1 MVIRKHVVRIL
12 GGLLLA
18 TALASPAPPA
28 GAAQQQQLNIGYS
41 VPGLGFPFFAL
52 MLDGAAA
59 AAAEDGGLSILPLD
73 GQDKDAVQLAGCE
86 NALARGIS
94 GLVISPRTVDGL
106 SGCFSAAEAAGVPVV
121 TVDRRAAPG
130 TPVLAH
136 VGADNVAGGVAAGR
150 FIATRLQGTGRVIEL
165 QGTPG
170 ASPAIDRSAG
180 FNQAMAENPN
190 MSVIAQQTGNFTA
203 DDALKVTENI
213 LTSIGSTPDNPGF
226 EGLFAA
232 NDDMV
237 TGAVQAIQAR
247 GLDPGKFTIVGFDA
261 LKSALDLIQQGKL
274 TGTVDQFPNEQA
286 YKAIGVLKE
295 YVRNGTRPDS
305 DVVLLVPRVIS
316 IDNINDAS
324 TPH

>member
-1 MVIRKHVVRIL
+1 MRC
-12 GGLLLA
+12 
-18 TALASPAPPA
+18 SWPA
-28 GAAQQQQLNIGYS
+28 
-41 VPGLGFPFFAL
+41 
-52 MLDGAAA
+52 
-59 AAAEDGGLSILPLD
+59 
-73 GQDKDAVQLAGCE
+73 E
-86 NALARGIS
+86 NALARGID

-106 SGCFSAAEAAGVPVV
+106 AGCFSAAQTAGVPVV

-136 VGADNVAGGVAAGR
+136 VGADNVAGGLAAGR

-180 FNQAMAENPN
+180 FNQAMGENPGLT
-190 MSVIAQQTGNFTA
+190 VIAQQTGNFTA
-203 DDALKVTENI
+203 DSALTVTENI

-226 EGLFAA
+226 EALFAA

-247 GLDPGKFTIVGFDA
+247 GLDPGQFTIVGFDA

-286 YKAIGVLKE
+286 YKAIGVLKD
-295 YVRNGTRPDS
+295 YVRTGANPAS
-305 DVVLLVPRVIS
+305 DVLLLEPRVIS

>member
-1 MVIRKHVVRIL
+1 M
-12 GGLLLA
+12 
-18 TALASPAPPA
+18 
-28 GAAQQQQLNIGYS
+28 LN
-41 VPGLGFPFFAL
+41 
-52 MLDGAAA
+52 GAAA
-59 AAAEDGGLSILPLD
+59 AAAEDGALSILPLD

-86 NALARGIS
+86 NALARGIN
-94 GLVISPRTVDGL
+94 GLVISPRTVDGQA
-106 SGCFSAAEAAGVPVV
+106 GCFSAAQAAGVPVV
-121 TVDRRAAPG
+121 TVDRRAATG

-136 VGADNVAGGVAAGR
+136 VGADNVAGGRAAGR
-150 FIATRLQGTGRVIEL
+150 FIADHVQGKGRVIEL
-165 QGTPG
+165 LGTPG

-180 FNQAMAENPN
+180 FNQALGDFPGMV
-190 MSVIAQQTGNFTA
+190 VIAQQTGNFTA

-226 EGLFAA
+226 EALFAA

-247 GLDPGKFTIVGFDA
+247 GLDPGQFTIVGFDA

-286 YKAIGVLKE
+286 YKAIGVLTN
-295 YVRNGTRPDS
+295 YVRSGTLPDA
-305 DVVLLVPRVIS
+305 DVLLLEPRVIS

>member
-1 MVIRKHVVRIL
+1 MKTKHVARIL

-18 TALASPAPPA
+18 TALVSPASLA

-41 VPGLGFPFFAL
+41 VPGLGFPFFAI

-59 AAAEDGGLSILPLD
+59 AASEDGALSILTLD

-86 NALARGIS
+86 NALARGIN

-106 SGCFSAAEAAGVPVV
+106 AGCFSAAQSAGVPVV

-136 VGADNVAGGVAAGR
+136 VGADNVAGGLAAGR
-150 FIATRLQGTGRVIEL
+150 FIATRVQGKGRVIEL

-170 ASPAIDRSAG
+170 ASPAIDRSSG
-180 FNQAMAENPN
+180 FNQAMSENPG
-190 MSVIAQQTGNFTA
+190 MVVIAQQTGNFTA

-226 EGLFAA
+226 EALFAA

-247 GLDPGKFTIVGFDA
+247 GLDPGQFTIVGFDA

-286 YKAIGVLKE
+286 YKAIGVLKDF
-295 YVRNGTRPDS
+295 VRNGTKPDA
-305 DVVLLVPRVIS
+305 DILLLEPRVIS

>member
-1 MVIRKHVVRIL
+1 MHTKNTARWL
-12 GGLLLA
+12 AGLLLSA
-18 TALASPAPPA
+18 VLVAPASLAA
-28 GAAQQQQLNIGYS
+28 AAQQTPLTIGYS

-59 AAAEDGGLSILPLD
+59 AVAEDGALNLLALD
-73 GQDKDAVQLAGCE
+73 GQDRDAVQLAGCE
-86 NALARGIS
+86 NAIARGIN

-106 SGCFSAAEAAGVPVV
+106 AGCFGAAQAAGLPVV
-121 TVDRRAAPG
+121 TVDRRAASG

-136 VGADNVAGGVAAGR
+136 IGADNVAGGRSAGR
-150 FIATRLQGTGRVIEL
+150 FIATRLEGKGRVIEL
-165 QGTPG
+165 LGTPG

-180 FNQAMAENPN
+180 FNQALSDSPGMV
-190 MSVIAQQTGNFTA
+190 VIAQQTGNFSA
-203 DDALKVTENI
+203 DDALRVTENI
-213 LTSIGSTPDNPGF
+213 LTSIGSTPENPGF
-226 EGLFAA
+226 EALFAA

-286 YKAIGVLKE
+286 HKAIQVLTA
-295 YVRNGTRPDS
+295 YARNGTPPEADI
-305 DVVLLVPRVIS
+305 LLLEPRVIS
-316 IDNINDAS
+316 IDNINEAS

>member
-1 MVIRKHVVRIL
+1 VKPSSLLPRLLATGLLVA
-12 GGLLLA
+12 LLLA
-18 TALASPAPPA
+18 PVSSAS
-28 GAAQQQQLNIGYS
+28 AQQSLTIAYS
-41 VPGLGFPFFAL
+41 VPGLNFPFFAV

-59 AAAEDGGLSILPLD
+59 SAAERGNISILTLD
-73 GQDKDAVQLAGCE
+73 GQDSDATQLAGCE

-106 SGCFSAAEAAGVPVV
+106 AGCFNAAQAASVPVV

-136 VGADNVAGGVAAGR
+136 VGADNVSGGRAAGR
-150 FIATRLQGTGRVIEL
+150 FIVEKLSGKGRLIEL
-165 QGTPG
+165 TGTPG
-170 ASPAIDRSAG
+170 ASPAIDRSSG
-180 FNQAMAENPN
+180 FNEVVGQNPGLV
-190 MSVIAQQTGNFTA
+190 VIAQQTANFDAATA
-203 DDALKVTENI
+203 LTVTENI

-247 GLDPGKFTIVGFDA
+247 GLDPGQFVIVGFDA
-261 LKSALDLIQQGKL
+261 LKSALDLIQDGKL
-274 TGTVDQFPNEQA
+274 SGTVDQFPNEQA
-286 YKAIGVLKE
+286 HMAVGVLAD
-295 YVRNGTRPDS
+295 YIQNGTPPPAD
-305 DVVLLVPRVIS
+305 VLLLDPKVIS
-316 IDNINDAS
+316 VDNINEAS

>member
-1 MVIRKHVVRIL
+1 VITKHVARIL
-12 GGLLLA
+12 VGLLLA
-18 TALASPAPPA
+18 TALVAPAS
-28 GAAQQQQLNIGYS
+28 AQQQQLNLGYS

-52 MLDGAAA
+52 MIDGAAA
-59 AAAEDGGLSILPLD
+59 AANEDGALSILTLD

-86 NALARGIS
+86 NALARGIN

-106 SGCFSAAEAAGVPVV
+106 AGCFSAAQAAGVPVV

-136 VGADNVAGGVAAGR
+136 VGADNVAGGLAAGR
-150 FIATRLQGTGRVIEL
+150 FIATRLQGKGRVIEL
-165 QGTPG
+165 LGTPG

-180 FNQAMAENPN
+180 FNRAVSENPG
-190 MSVIAQQTGNFTA
+190 MTVIAQQTGLFTA
-203 DDALKVTENI
+203 DEALKVTENI
-213 LTSIGSTPDNPGF
+213 LTSIGSSPENPGF
-226 EGLFAA
+226 EAMFAA

-247 GLDPGKFTIVGFDA
+247 GLDPGQFTIVGFDA

-295 YVRNGTRPDS
+295 FGRNGTRPDAE
-305 DVVLLVPRVIS
+305 VLLLEPRVIS
-316 IDNINDAS
+316 IENIGDAS